1 MVPVVNGLAE
11 KYQDKVEFRRIDAIS
26 PTGKSAYQAYS
37 LRGHPGFVLLSPDG
51 TILWTGL
58 GELPAEILEEQ
69 IRLALNE
76 QPEQFA
82 SDYAS
87 FLANLKSTRISVET
101 GEGVSQPFFTAQ
113 GQIIKLNGEDVQVFE
128 YVSKEE
134 AFQEVM
140 QVSADGSSVGTTM
153 ITWIDSPH
161 FYQSGKI
168 IVLYIGNT
176 PELVE
181 ILTEVLGPQFAGG
194 WILNANQ

>member
-1 MVPVVNGLAE
+1 MVPVVNGLEE
-11 KYQDKVEFRRIDAIS
+11 KYQDKVEFRRIDANS

-37 LRGHPGFVLLSPDG
+37 LRGHPGFVMLSPDG

-58 GELPAEILEEQ
+58 GELPAEILEEP
-69 IRLALNE
+69 IRLALHE
-76 QPEQFA
+76 QPEQYA
-82 SDYAS
+82 SDYDS

-101 GEGVSQPFFTAQ
+101 GERVSQPFFTPQ

-140 QVSADGSSVGTTM
+140 QVSADGGSVGTTM

-181 ILTEVLGPQFAGG
+181 ILIEVLGPQFAGG
-194 WILNANQ
+194 

>member
-1 MVPVVNGLAE
+1 MVPVVNGLEE
-11 KYQDKVEFRRIDAIS
+11 KYQDKVEFRRIDANS

-37 LRGHPGFVLLSPDG
+37 LRGHPGFVILSTDG
-51 TILWTGL
+51 TILWTGI
-58 GELPAEILEEQ
+58 GEQPAEILDEQ

-76 QPEQFA
+76 QPEHIV
-82 SDYAS
+82 SDYDS
-87 FLANLKSTRISVET
+87 FFANLKSTRISVET
-101 GEGVSQPFFTAQ
+101 GERVSQPFFTPQ

-140 QVSADGSSVGTTM
+140 QVSADGSSVDTTM
-153 ITWIDSPH
+153 ITWIYSPH

-194 WILNANQ
+194 

>member
-1 MVPVVNGLAE
+1 MVPVVDGLEE
-11 KYQDKVEFRRIDAIS
+11 KYQDKVEFRHIDANS

-51 TILWTGL
+51 TIFWTGI
-58 GELPAEILEEQ
+58 GEQPAEILEEQ
-69 IRLALNE
+69 IRLALDE
-76 QPEQFA
+76 QPEQFV
-82 SDYAS
+82 SDYDS
-87 FLANLKSTRISVET
+87 LVANLKSTRISVEI
-101 GEGVSQPFFTAQ
+101 GERVSQPFFTSQ
-113 GQIIKLNGEDVQVFE
+113 GQVIKVTGEDVQVFE
-128 YVSKEE
+128 YISKEE

-176 PELVE
+176 PEVVE

-194 WILNANQ
+194 

>member
-1 MVPVVNGLAE
+1 MVPVVNGLEE
-11 KYQDKVEFRRIDAIS
+11 KYQDKVEFRRIDANS

-37 LRGHPGFVLLSPDG
+37 LRGHPGFVMLSPDG

-58 GELPAEILEEQ
+58 GELPAEILEEP
-69 IRLALNE
+69 IRLALHE
-76 QPEQFA
+76 QPEQYA
-82 SDYAS
+82 SDYDS

-101 GEGVSQPFFTAQ
+101 GEGVSQPFFTPQ

-194 WILNANQ
+194 

>member
-1 MVPVVNGLAE
+1 MVPVVNGLEE
-11 KYQDKVEFRRIDAIS
+11 KYQDKVEFRRIDANS

-58 GELPAEILEEQ
+58 GELPAEILEEP
-69 IRLALNE
+69 IRLALHE
-76 QPEQFA
+76 QPEQYA
-82 SDYAS
+82 SDYDS

-101 GEGVSQPFFTAQ
+101 GERVSQPFFTPQ

-181 ILTEVLGPQFAGG
+181 ILIEVLGPQFAGG
-194 WILNANQ
+194 

>member
-1 MVPVVNGLAE
+1 MVPVVNGLEE
-11 KYQDKVEFRRIDAIS
+11 KYQDKVEFRRIDANS

-37 LRGHPGFVLLSPDG
+37 LRGHPGFVILSTDG
-51 TILWTGL
+51 TILWTGI
-58 GELPAEILEEQ
+58 GEQPAEILDEQ

-76 QPEQFA
+76 QPEHIV
-82 SDYAS
+82 SDYDS
-87 FLANLKSTRISVET
+87 FFANLKSTRISVET
-101 GEGVSQPFFTAQ
+101 GERVSQPFFTPQ

-176 PELVE
+176 PEMVE
-181 ILTEVLGPQFAGG
+181 ILIEVLGPQFAGG
-194 WILNANQ
+194 

>member
-1 MVPVVNGLAE
+1 MVPVVNGLEE
-11 KYQDKVEFRRIDAIS
+11 KYQDKVEFRRIDANS

-37 LRGHPGFVLLSPDG
+37 LRGHPGFVMLSPDG

-58 GELPAEILEEQ
+58 GELPAEILEEP
-69 IRLALNE
+69 IRLALHE
-76 QPEQFA
+76 QPEQYA
-82 SDYAS
+82 SDYDS

-101 GEGVSQPFFTAQ
+101 GERVSQPFFTPQ

-176 PELVE
+176 PEMVE
-181 ILTEVLGPQFAGG
+181 ILIEVLGPQFAGG
-194 WILNANQ
+194 

>member
-1 MVPVVNGLAE
+1 MVPVVNGLEE
-11 KYQDKVEFRRIDAIS
+11 KYQDKVEFRRIDANS

-37 LRGHPGFVLLSPDG
+37 LRGHPGFVILSTDG
-51 TILWTGL
+51 TILWTGI
-58 GELPAEILEEQ
+58 GEQPAEILDEQ

-82 SDYAS
+82 SDYDS

-101 GEGVSQPFFTAQ
+101 GKWVSQPFFTPQ

-140 QVSADGSSVGTTM
+140 QVSADGSSVDTTM
-153 ITWIDSPH
+153 ITWIYSPH

-194 WILNANQ
+194 

>member
-1 MVPVVNGLAE
+1 MVPVVNGLEE
-11 KYQDKVEFRRIDAIS
+11 KYQDKVEFRRIDANS

-37 LRGHPGFVLLSPDG
+37 LRGHPGFVMLSPDG

-58 GELPAEILEEQ
+58 GELPAEILEEP
-69 IRLALNE
+69 IRLALHE
-76 QPEQFA
+76 QPEQYA
-82 SDYAS
+82 SDYDS

-101 GEGVSQPFFTAQ
+101 GEGVSQPFFTPQ

-176 PELVE
+176 PEMVE
-181 ILTEVLGPQFAGG
+181 ILIEVLGPQFAGG
-194 WILNANQ
+194 

>member
-1 MVPVVNGLAE
+1 MVPVVNGLEE
-11 KYQDKVEFRRIDAIS
+11 KYQDKVEFRRIDANS
-26 PTGKSAYQAYS
+26 PIGKSAYQAFS
-37 LRGHPGFVLLSPDG
+37 LRGHPGFVMLSPDG
-51 TILWTGL
+51 TILWTGI
-58 GELPAEILEEQ
+58 GEQPVEILEEQ
-69 IRLALNE
+69 IRLVLNE
-76 QPEQFA
+76 QPEQLA

-87 FLANLKSTRISVET
+87 FLAKLKPTRISVET
-101 GEGVSQPFFTAQ
+101 GDRVSQPFFTPQ
-113 GQIIKLNGEDVQVFE
+113 GQIIQLNGEDVQVFE

-153 ITWIDSPH
+153 IAWIDSPH

-176 PELVE
+176 PEVIE

-194 WILNANQ
+194 

>member
-1 MVPVVNGLAE
+1 MVPVVNGLEE
-11 KYQDKVEFRRIDAIS
+11 KYQDKVEFRRIDANS

-58 GELPAEILEEQ
+58 GELPAEILEEP
-69 IRLALNE
+69 IRLALHE
-76 QPEQFA
+76 QPEQYA
-82 SDYAS
+82 SDYDS

-101 GEGVSQPFFTAQ
+101 GEGVSQPFFTPQ

-168 IVLYIGNT
+168 IVLFIGNT
-176 PELVE
+176 PEVVE

-194 WILNANQ
+194 

>member
-1 MVPVVNGLAE
+1 MVPVVNGLEE
-11 KYQDKVEFRRIDAIS
+11 KYQDKVEFRRIDANS

-37 LRGHPGFVLLSPDG
+37 LRGHPGFVMLSPDG
-51 TILWTGL
+51 TILWTSI
-58 GELPAEILEEQ
+58 GEQPAEILEQQ

-76 QPEQFA
+76 QPEQIV
-82 SDYAS
+82 SEYDS
-87 FLANLKSTRISVET
+87 FFANLKSTRISVET
-101 GEGVSQPFFTAQ
+101 GERVSQPFFTPQ

-176 PELVE
+176 PEMVE
-181 ILTEVLGPQFAGG
+181 ILIEVLGPQFAGG
-194 WILNANQ
+194 

>member
-1 MVPVVNGLAE
+1 MVPVVNGLEE
-11 KYQDKVEFRRIDAIS
+11 KYQDKVEFRRIDANS

-58 GELPAEILEEQ
+58 GELPAEILEEP
-69 IRLALNE
+69 IRLALHE
-76 QPEQFA
+76 QPEQYA
-82 SDYAS
+82 SDYDS

-101 GEGVSQPFFTAQ
+101 GERVSQPFFTPQ

-176 PELVE
+176 PEMVE
-181 ILTEVLGPQFAGG
+181 ILIEVLGPQFAGG
-194 WILNANQ
+194 